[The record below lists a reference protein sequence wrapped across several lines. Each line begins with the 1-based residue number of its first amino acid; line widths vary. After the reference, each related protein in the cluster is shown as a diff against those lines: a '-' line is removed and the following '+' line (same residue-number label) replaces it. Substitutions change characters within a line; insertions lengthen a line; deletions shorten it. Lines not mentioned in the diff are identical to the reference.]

1 MIYAIRDR
9 YCECGA
15 SPCHRE
21 LYGEF
26 VRFQVGSAPPKN
38 KSHQR
43 LIVCLPTLRD
53 LTEGRR
59 TDDPL
64 TAQAAAELA
73 ARIREQF
80 AQRCSRAP
88 RAEVGGEDAMTLLID
103 GDEIALHPDDSTST
117 GEVLFSISG
126 SVTPR
131 NLIQIAGYLRDH
143 HPDWWG
149 GDIVDDAQDL
159 MEAWRD
165 RQKVE
170 EG

>member
-1 MIYAIRDR
+1 MIYAIRVR

-26 VRFQVGSAPPKN
+26 VRFQVGSVRPRN

-73 ARIREQF
+73 ARIREEF
-80 AQRCSRAP
+80 AQR
-88 RAEVGGEDAMTLLID
+88 
-103 GDEIALHPDDSTST
+103 
-117 GEVLFSISG
+117 
-126 SVTPR
+126 
-131 NLIQIAGYLRDH
+131 
-143 HPDWWG
+143 
-149 GDIVDDAQDL
+149 
-159 MEAWRD
+159 
-165 RQKVE
+165 
-170 EG
+170 

>member
-53 LTEGRR
+53 LAAGRE
-59 TDDPL
+59 TGDPL
-64 TAQAAAELA
+64 TAQAAEEVSARLLA
-73 ARIREQF
+73 RF
-80 AQRCSRAP
+80 AHC
-88 RAEVGGEDAMTLLID
+88 
-103 GDEIALHPDDSTST
+103 
-117 GEVLFSISG
+117 
-126 SVTPR
+126 
-131 NLIQIAGYLRDH
+131 
-143 HPDWWG
+143 
-149 GDIVDDAQDL
+149 
-159 MEAWRD
+159 
-165 RQKVE
+165 
-170 EG
+170 